1 MPRAE
6 IPLPELLMFA
16 VAIRES
22 EPDLYEAVVRDIQS
36 FRRERDGKEVKD
48 FESLKAVQRAKP
60 FGFDIEPV
68 IQETALLCRQNEI
81 DVYIR
86 DTLAPDLP
94 SSVLEIPSRD
104 TLKVRFSRFNHRGVF
119 LPSHLVLDA
128 DDGKAAAEYD
138 TSAYAR
144 FHIGKDLLLR
154 ITGLPSFA
162 AQAFSGR
169 YRSVRGFVFEA
180 TPKGYRREELKMPI
194 DAQQRLNGDLE
205 FLFPPEQIFALTAL
219 ENPDSVFVLLTDTR
233 VGKTVITSGS
243 RREAFVMPFPPLG
256 GESQVPVRRV
266 VPTRL
271 LENNAELKYMRVPV
285 SDDVLDAYLTRYRY
299 AAALPVEALLKSPAF
314 LKQ

>member
-86 DTLAPDLP
+86 DALAPDLP

-104 TLKVRFSRFNHRGVF
+104 TLEVRFSRFNHGGVF

-154 ITGLPSFA
+154 ITGLPSFSVC
-162 AQAFSGR
+162 AFFER
-169 YRSVRGFVFEA
+169 YCFVFP
-180 TPKGYRREELKMPI
+180 TGVGM
-194 DAQQRLNGDLE
+194 
-205 FLFPPEQIFALTAL
+205 FPMASANF
-219 ENPDSVFVLLTDTR
+219 S
-233 VGKTVITSGS
+233 
-243 RREAFVMPFPPLG
+243 
-256 GESQVPVRRV
+256 
-266 VPTRL
+266 
-271 LENNAELKYMRVPV
+271 
-285 SDDVLDAYLTRYRY
+285 
-299 AAALPVEALLKSPAF
+299 
-314 LKQ
+314 